1 MVRANMIGLSFP
13 FLQAVS
19 LLRTTDFDKNTVL
32 DSVEPL
38 QPFQSLLKL
47 SHSSELLSSKAFF
60 NPNML
65 GQLYFPDEHKYA
77 VYTPLFGP
85 LAVPLLVAGLRLL
98 KEKRRSKKVIVLK

>member
-1 MVRANMIGLSFP
+1 MNGTSFDASTASSP
-13 FLQAVS
+13 SVVPLAPLEQ
-19 LLRTTDFDKNTVL
+19 LLEL
-32 DSVEPL
+32 A
-38 QPFQSLLKL
+38 
-47 SHSSELLSSKAFF
+47 HSSELISSRAFF

-98 KEKRRSKKVIVLK
+98 KEKRHTAAQKRAVKALKSV

>member
-1 MVRANMIGLSFP
+1 MNATDLDTSSVSSEDLSP
-13 FLQAVS
+13 L
-19 LLRTTDFDKNTVL
+19 K
-32 DSVEPL
+32 PL
-38 QPFQSLLKL
+38 QELLKL
-47 SHSSELLSSKAFF
+47 AHSSELISSRAFF

-98 KEKRRSKKVIVLK
+98 KERRRVKAQNRAMKISKSV